1 MVDITKDEFWENK
14 YEEVVINE
22 KKNNKVKEFIINHK
36 IITTLLVTLS
46 VLITANVILIYNFFK
61 ILANM

>member
-14 YEEVVINE
+14 YEEVVTKE
-22 KKNNKVKEFIINHK
+22 KKNNKVKDFITRHK
-36 IITTLLVTLS
+36 IITTLLVSLS

>member
-14 YEEVVINE
+14 YEEVITKE
-22 KKNNKVKEFIINHK
+22 KKNNKIKEFVLRHK

-46 VLITANVILIYNFFK
+46 LLITANVILIYNFFK
-61 ILANM
+61 ILVNM

>member
-14 YEEVVINE
+14 YEEVITKE
-22 KKNNKVKEFIINHK
+22 KKNNKIKEFVLRHK

-46 VLITANVILIYNFFK
+46 ILITANVILIYNFFK
-61 ILANM
+61 ILTNM

>member
-14 YEEVVINE
+14 YEEVITKE
-22 KKNNKVKEFIINHK
+22 KKNNKIKEFVLRHK

-46 VLITANVILIYNFFK
+46 ILIAANVILIYNFFK